1 MAEQF
6 GIVGG
11 GMLGLTIAYRLARLG
26 HAVTVYEAA
35 PVLGGLAAP
44 WELGDLVWDRHYHV
58 ILASDSFLR
67 GLLRDLNLEH
77 QLAWVATQTGFFAN
91 GELYPFTTPGDFFRF
106 PALGWTD
113 KARLLGTIFSNARR
127 QDGASL
133 ERISVSDYLTKL
145 SGPRVFEHFWLP
157 LLRSKLGENYKHA
170 SASFIWATIRRLT
183 AARRAGIQ
191 ERFGYVPGGYGHI
204 VSTLVSSL
212 EQLGVKI
219 QADSPVAAVKS
230 RNGRVEVLTQSGE
243 DRAFTRVIVTT
254 PGPVA
259 VSQCSHL
266 SELER
271 EKWSRIRYQ
280 GIVCASLLSQQS
292 LGPYYLTKIS
302 DQRIPFTGLINMST
316 LVPRREFG
324 NRSLVYLPKY
334 LDASE
339 PMFSWT
345 DDQVRVHFLSA
356 LRLMHRGFTDSRMDP
371 FRISRVRHVFPVPT
385 LNYSDNLP
393 PIQTS
398 VPGIFIANS
407 AHIVNGTLNVN
418 EIVQLADKTISQ
430 VAA

>member
-1 MAEQF
+1 
-6 GIVGG
+6 
-11 GMLGLTIAYRLARLG
+11 MLGLTVAYRLARLG

-35 PVLGGLAAP
+35 PELGGLAAP

-67 GLLRDLNLEH
+67 GLLRELNLEH
-77 QLAWVATQTGFFAN
+77 QLAWVSTQTGFFAE
-91 GELYPFTTPGDFFRF
+91 GRLYPFTTPGDFFRF

-113 KARLLGTIFSNARR
+113 KARLLATIFSNARR

-133 ERISVSDYLTKL
+133 ERILVSDYLAKL
-145 SGPRVFEHFWLP
+145 SGNRVFEHFWLP

-191 ERFGYVPGGYGHI
+191 ERFGYVPGGYRQI
-204 VSTLVSSL
+204 VSALVSSL

-219 QADSPVAAVKS
+219 QTGSPVAAVEAKD
-230 RNGRVEVLTQSGE
+230 GRVEVLTQGGE
-243 DRAFTRVIVTT
+243 GRAFTRVIVTT

-259 VSQCSHL
+259 VSQCRQLTDS
-266 SELER
+266 ER
-271 EKWSRIRYQ
+271 ESWSRIRYQ
-280 GIVCASLLSQQS
+280 GIVCASLLSQQA
-292 LGPYYLTKIS
+292 LGPYYLTNIS
-302 DQRIPFTGLINMST
+302 DQRVPFTGLINMST
-316 LVPRREFG
+316 LVPRSEFG
-324 NRSLVYLPKY
+324 ERSLVYLPKY
-334 LDASE
+334 LDPSE
-339 PMFSWT
+339 PMFTWA
-345 DDQVRVHFLSA
+345 DDRIREHFLSA
-356 LRLMHRGFTDSRMDP
+356 LRLMHPEFTDSTIDA

-393 PIQTS
+393 AMRTS

-418 EIVQLADKTISQ
+418 EIVQLAGKAVSQ